1 MTVIWSPVEA
11 ILVTL
16 ARNSITQSRLRAA
29 PRVSLR
35 GSLRILT
42 GSSKSRISFRAKD
55 PELHQICKDW
65 HNPTK
70 WRLMMMLSTTKWTVT
85 QLVSSQ
91 RLRASTTCL
100 VRYNRLSSNAIKT
113 WRQALSVGKIIIYSH
128 RNTTRH
134 SHSQQM
140 IDLINWPKT
149 CLCLRTCKCT
159 PRSRSWT
166 ALTHRGDNSQ
176 CH

>member
-1 MTVIWSPVEA
+1 MYWPFVLS
-11 ILVTL
+11 
-16 ARNSITQSRLRAA
+16 SRLQAA
-29 PRVSLR
+29 PKVSLR

-42 GSSKSRISFRAKD
+42 GSSKCRSSFRAKD
-55 PELHQICKDW
+55 PELPQVSKDW

-70 WRLMMMLSTTKWTVT
+70 LRLKMMLSTTKWTVT

-91 RLRASTTCL
+91 RPRASTTCL
-100 VRYNRLSSNAIKT
+100 VRYSRPSSKAIIT
-113 WRQALSVGKIIIYSH
+113 WKQVLSVGKKITYSN
-128 RNTTRH
+128 RISLRH

-140 IDLINWPKT
+140 KDLRNWPKT

-159 PRSRSWT
+159 QRSRSWT
-166 ALTHRGDNSQ
+166 ALTHRGDKCQ